1 MSEFIWPWS
10 WKAYISR
17 TKYKKMVKKMKDS
30 YEKADKIALKSRIVA
45 DSEAK
50 QAEDELADKLNEI

>member
-1 MSEFIWPWS
+1 
-10 WKAYISR
+10 
-17 TKYKKMVKKMKDS
+17 MVKKMKDS